1 MSKVNLETGDLVIYG
16 RSGVCR
22 VTDIGERTF
31 NRRSRRYYIL
41 KPIDDDRSTIYAPT
55 DSEQA
60 VGKMRRLLTKDEIIQ
75 LVSQVPQEPLPWIYN
90 EHQRKEAFQQILAEG
105 DRGKLIQMLRT
116 LYLQKKK
123 RTAAGRKLYSS
134 DEQIFRAAEK
144 LIFEEFCTVLHLKKN
159 QLIPFLFGGKSLT
172 SAEIQ

>member
-16 RSGVCR
+16 KSGVCR

-60 VGKMRRLLTKDEIIQ
+60 VGKMRRLLTKDEILQ
-75 LVSQVPQEPLPWIYN
+75 LVSQVPQDT
-90 EHQRKEAFQQILAEG
+90 RS
-105 DRGKLIQMLRT
+105 RV
-116 LYLQKKK
+116 LQ
-123 RTAAGRKLYSS
+123 
-134 DEQIFRAAEK
+134 
-144 LIFEEFCTVLHLKKN
+144 
-159 QLIPFLFGGKSLT
+159 
-172 SAEIQ
+172 